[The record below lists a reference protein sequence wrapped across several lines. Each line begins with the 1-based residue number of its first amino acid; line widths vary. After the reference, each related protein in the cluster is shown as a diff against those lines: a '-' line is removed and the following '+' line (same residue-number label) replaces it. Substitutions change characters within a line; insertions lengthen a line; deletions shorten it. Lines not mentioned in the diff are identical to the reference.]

1 MYREVVDRRGRGVW
15 YGKSGG
21 DDTGDGYDK
30 EEDKLKVT
38 QLDDEQETLSG
49 IHSGGGPSEEKVR
62 EYLYRC

>member
-38 QLDDEQETLSG
+38 
-49 IHSGGGPSEEKVR
+49 
-62 EYLYRC
+62 